1 MKNIKA
7 PAPTA
12 VDETRSHGLD
22 AGGAKVHIATTGAHT
37 VDLDGIVTVTARA
50 MEIFGSR
57 EKAIRWLRTPLPPLS
72 DRTPLS
78 MLNTA
83 DGIERIEE
91 VLGRIEQGVW

>member
-1 MKNIKA
+1 MGA
-7 PAPTA
+7 GTSSYQQQTDRAQAHLT
-12 VDETRSHGLD
+12 TRD
-22 AGGAKVHIATTGAHT
+22 VHT

-50 MEIFGSR
+50 IEVFGTR
-57 EKAIRWLRTPLPPLS
+57 EKAIRWLRTPLPSLS

-83 DGIERIEE
+83 DGIEHIED